1 MNHKKTEEHP
11 LRAAI
16 LTISN
21 SRTFSDD
28 TNGLLIQS
36 LLAQHGHQVVDY
48 QIVKDDRAE
57 IERHLH
63 EWVCSVDLVITSGG
77 TGIAKRD
84 VTVETVEALF
94 DKTIPAFGE
103 MMTYFAYRRV
113 CGVQAMAYRA
123 TAGIIHQ
130 CQVYCLPALPSL
142 IKIGMEKIVLPEV
155 FHLYSEIKN
164 DGKFEDRIGN
174 GRGPERKERL
184 CRALRCGPARPSCLC
199 GDATVS
205 DEEMARRIALHQKR
219 RPASWATWEVPDHLP
234 AVLGDLCQTADV
246 VLVDC
251 LTIYFS
257 NYLWAMMETTTKPS

>member
-11 LRAAI
+11 FAG
-16 LTISN
+16 SH
-21 SRTFSDD
+21 SY
-28 TNGLLIQS
+28 
-36 LLAQHGHQVVDY
+36 HQQQPYLFRRYERIAHSIAVGTARPPSVDY

-155 FHLYSEIKN
+155 FHLYSEIK
-164 DGKFEDRIGN
+164 K
-174 GRGPERKERL
+174 
-184 CRALRCGPARPSCLC
+184 
-199 GDATVS
+199 
-205 DEEMARRIALHQKR
+205 
-219 RPASWATWEVPDHLP
+219 
-234 AVLGDLCQTADV
+234 
-246 VLVDC
+246 
-251 LTIYFS
+251 
-257 NYLWAMMETTTKPS
+257 

>member
-1 MNHKKTEEHP
+1 LNHKKTEEHP

-155 FHLYSEIKN
+155 FHLYSEIK
-164 DGKFEDRIGN
+164 K
-174 GRGPERKERL
+174 
-184 CRALRCGPARPSCLC
+184 
-199 GDATVS
+199 
-205 DEEMARRIALHQKR
+205 
-219 RPASWATWEVPDHLP
+219 
-234 AVLGDLCQTADV
+234 
-246 VLVDC
+246 
-251 LTIYFS
+251 
-257 NYLWAMMETTTKPS
+257 